1 MPAQNESFAIGGHV
15 VEIELDTGS
24 AGNTPLEINVTVPQ
38 NYSIGI
44 SDVENSIGV
53 ADNNAGSGTMIDF
66 MIENAGNGVD
76 QITPSAELA
85 ENCIAD
91 GWNIEPSNVAPVPV
105 EPRNDKNQKFTIYS
119 PTAGATVETCSVTVR
134 LVSSGGESVEST
146 IEARISVADLSIDT
160 SLITPL
166 VSDSVA
172 GDAGVF
178 TIPVKNAGFL
188 AATGI
193 EITLVG
199 TDGTNFAS
207 ETVVLTIPAES
218 TVNAEFDYAG
228 FEVGPQRFEITIN
241 PRDTPVANEL
251 EPQTFTREFANV
263 AVGEESSYL
272 PFIVV
277 ILGLL
282 VVFGGYKVAR
292 SGSKKRF

>member
-1 MPAQNESFAIGGHV
+1 M
-15 VEIELDTGS
+15 DTGS

-66 MIENAGNGVD
+66 MIENYGNGVD

-134 LVSSGGESVEST
+134 LVSTSGEFAEST
-146 IEARISVADLSIDT
+146 IEARISVADLSVDT

-172 GDAGVF
+172 GDPGVF

-218 TVNAEFDYAG
+218 TVNAEFNYAG

-263 AVGEESSYL
+263 AVGEESNYL

>member
-1 MPAQNESFAIGGHV
+1 MYKRQ
-15 VEIELDTGS
+15 
-24 AGNTPLEINVTVPQ
+24 
-38 NYSIGI
+38 
-44 SDVENSIGV
+44 
-53 ADNNAGSGTMIDF
+53 
-66 MIENAGNGVD
+66 
-76 QITPSAELA
+76 
-85 ENCIAD
+85 
-91 GWNIEPSNVAPVPV
+91 
-105 EPRNDKNQKFTIYS
+105 
-119 PTAGATVETCSVTVR
+119 
-134 LVSSGGESVEST
+134 VEST

-166 VSDSVA
+166 VSGSVA

-199 TDGTNFAS
+199 TDGTKFAS

-218 TVNAEFDYAG
+218 TVNAEFNYAG
-228 FEVGPQRFEITIN
+228 FEVGPQRFEITID
-241 PRDTPVANEL
+241 PRDTPVANEV
-251 EPQTFTREFANV
+251 EPQSFTREFANV

-282 VVFGGYKVAR
+282 VVFGGYKVAL
-292 SGSKKRF
+292 SLIHI